1 MIDLIKLIFWNNRI
15 LILLKN
21 YNNSEKS
28 KIMYFIYLDNIYI
41 YIYEYKMVINS
52 YQKGENCLIIILR
65 DLRWLWYSVNVK
77 SELGIWFLKKY

>member
-15 LILLKN
+15 VILLKN

-28 KIMYFIYLDNIYI
+28 KIMYVIYLDNIYIYI

-52 YQKGENCLIIILR
+52 YHKGENCLIIILR
-65 DLRWLWYSVNVK
+65 DLRWLWDSVNVK
-77 SELGIWFLKKY
+77 SELGIWF